1 MSATNFW
8 NNFKNGFLDGM
19 FFNSP
24 LFGCFGGFNGFNNW
38 SVFGGWNCGF
48 MGFGGSSPSLFLTP
62 NFNAGASFQLM
73 SDIPIPQA
81 NFNFDT
87 SKMFNNN
94 IWNNSQAVNMPS
106 NFNFGSNWNNFPT
119 TNFNWGSFGDL
130 TYKKTST
137 PDEKITYDAAEL
149 KKTWSKKRKGLSDA
163 FYNKVIQVAKN
174 LKCSPNDLMAVMY
187 SESGIDSKK
196 VGRNGATGLIQFL
209 PKYMSGLGTNA
220 EALKKMSDVEQ
231 MNYVEKCIKASKKI
245 AKISDSQT
253 IDSGTLYALVYL
265 PAYAGREILATKTN
279 DPNGYYSS
287 NKGLDA
293 NKDGKI
299 TKSDLATRLKNY
311 YA

>member
-24 LFGCFGGFNGFNNW
+24 LFSCFSGFNGFNNL

-48 MGFGGSSPSLFLTP
+48 MGFGGSSPSLFLAPDFNMGTPFQLMPDSSMPLP
-62 NFNAGASFQLM
+62 NFN
-73 SDIPIPQA
+73 I
-81 NFNFDT
+81 DT

-106 NFNFGSNWNNFPT
+106 NFNFGSNWSNFPT
-119 TNFNWGSFGDL
+119 TNFNWGSFGDTTHL
-130 TYKKTST
+130 KSSV

-231 MNYVEKCIKASKKI
+231 MNYVEKCIKANKRT

-265 PAYAGREILATKTN
+265 PAYAGREILATKAN

-293 NKDGKI
+293 DKDGKI

>member
-24 LFGCFGGFNGFNNW
+24 LFGCFSGFNGFNNL

-94 IWNNSQAVNMPS
+94 IWNNSQAVNIPS

-119 TNFNWGSFGDL
+119 TDFNWGSFGN
-130 TYKKTST
+130 TTKNSV
-137 PDEKITYDAAEL
+137 PNEKISYDASEL
-149 KKTWSKKRKGLSDA
+149 KNTWSKKKSGLSDA
-163 FYNKVIQVAKN
+163 FYNKVVQVAKN
-174 LKCSPNDLMAVMY
+174 VNCSPNNLMALMY
-187 SESGIDSKK
+187 SESKISPTTVNRKS
-196 VGRNGATGLIQFL
+196 GATGLIQFM
-209 PKYMSGLGTNA
+209 PNTAIGLGTSVS
-220 EALKKMSDVEQ
+220 ALKKMSAEEQ
-231 MNYVEKCIKASKKI
+231 LKYVEKYLLAQKKAKGFGT
-245 AKISDSQT
+245 SQL
-253 IDSGTLYALVYL
+253 DAGTLYALVYV
-265 PAYAGREILATKTN
+265 PKMARNEVIATKTN
-279 DPNGYYSS
+279 DSKGWYSQ
-287 NKGLDA
+287 NKGLDT
-293 NKDGKI
+293 NQDGKI
-299 TKSDLATRLKNY
+299 TKSELAERLKSY

>member
-24 LFGCFGGFNGFNNW
+24 LFSCFSGFNGFNNL
-38 SVFGGWNCGF
+38 SVFGGWNFGF
-48 MGFGGSSPSLFLTP
+48 MGFGRTSPSLFLTP
-62 NFNAGASFQLM
+62 NL
-73 SDIPIPQA
+73 
-81 NFNFDT
+81 
-87 SKMFNNN
+87 
-94 IWNNSQAVNMPS
+94 
-106 NFNFGSNWNNFPT
+106 NWRSCGN
-119 TNFNWGSFGDL
+119 L

-287 NKGLDA
+287 NKGLDT
-293 NKDGKI
+293 NKDDKI
-299 TKSDLATRLKNY
+299 TKSDLATRLKSY